1 MQLKKMFLMVLLML
15 PVGAQAAQVNPE
27 LLKDYIGLATLL
39 KSHGVE
45 PVEVDW
51 LPIEEACLGL
61 KTETNAVD
69 YNQCR
74 FTMAVDASQFT
85 NDSTAC
91 DAASMASYPESGRTV
106 QKTKHAAGVSTTVV
120 AQLKPEEVKAGRVAA
135 YDACMHEHQWVNP
148 NHWQMGRRK

>member
-1 MQLKKMFLMVLLML
+1 MRLNIVVILALLML
-15 PVGAQAAQVNPE
+15 PVGAQAVDVNPE
-27 LLKDYIGLATLL
+27 LLKDYMGLTKLL
-39 KSHGVE
+39 KARGVE
-45 PVEVDW
+45 PTEVNW

-61 KTETNAVD
+61 KTEANVVD

-91 DAASMASYPESGRTV
+91 DAASIASYPESGRTV
-106 QKTKHAAGVSTTVV
+106 QKTKDAAGVLTTVV

-135 YDACMHEHQWVNP
+135 YDACMREHQWVNP